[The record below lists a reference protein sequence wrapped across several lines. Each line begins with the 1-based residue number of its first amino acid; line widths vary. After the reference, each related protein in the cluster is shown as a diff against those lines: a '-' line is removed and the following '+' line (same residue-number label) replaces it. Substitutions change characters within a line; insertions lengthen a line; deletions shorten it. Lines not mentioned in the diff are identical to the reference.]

1 VLQEALT
8 GMARSAAKTPA
19 EYLAS
24 LPPDRRAAIAAVRD
38 VINQYIPKGYQEAM
52 NWGAITWEVP
62 RTRFPK
68 TPNGQPLCYVSLAA
82 HKSFCTLYLM
92 GAYANSQQFT
102 ALKQAFVQAGKKFDM
117 GKSCLHFKG
126 PEDLE
131 LDAIGKMIATYT
143 PDQWIAVMEKSRRRK

>member
-1 VLQEALT
+1 
-8 GMARSAAKTPA
+8 MARNRAKTPA

-24 LPPDRRAAIAAVRD
+24 LPADRRAAIAAVRD

-62 RTRFPK
+62 LSRFPK

-92 GAYANSQQFT
+92 GAYAHSRQF
-102 ALKQAFVQAGKKFDM
+102 ADLKQAFARAGKKFDM
-117 GKSCLHFKG
+117 GKSCLHFKA
-126 PEDLE
+126 PADLE
-131 LDAIGKMIATYT
+131 LDAIGKVIASYT
-143 PDQWIAVMEKSRRRK
+143 PDEWIAVMEKSRKK

>member
-1 VLQEALT
+1 
-8 GMARSAAKTPA
+8 MARSGAKTPA

-24 LPPDRRAAIAAVRD
+24 LPADQRAAIAAVRD

-62 RTRFPK
+62 LSRFPK

-92 GAYANSQQFT
+92 GAYANSRQF
-102 ALKQAFVQAGKKFDM
+102 AELKQAFAQAGKKFDM
-117 GKSCLHFKG
+117 GKSCLHFNE

-131 LDAIGKMIATYT
+131 LDAIGKVIASYT
-143 PDQWIAVMEKSRRRK
+143 PDQWIAVMEKSRKQPLG